1 MKVHKIGSHPEG
13 SIYIGRP
20 SKWKN
25 PYKIGKD
32 GTRSEVIDKF
42 EKYASL
48 KLENDPEWLKPLVG
62 KDLYCYCAPEACHG
76 DVIIKLLTLLQ

>member
-1 MKVHKIGSHPEG
+1 MKVHKIGLHPEG
-13 SIYIGRP
+13 AVYIGRP

-32 GTRSEVIDKF
+32 GSRSEVIDKF
-42 EKYASL
+42 EKYATL
-48 KLENDPEWLKPLVG
+48 KLENEPNWLEPLIG

-76 DVIIKLLTLLQ
+76 DVIIKLLT

>member
-1 MKVHKIGSHPEG
+1 MKVHKIGLHPEG
-13 SIYIGRP
+13 AVYIGRP

-32 GTRSEVIDKF
+32 GSRSEVIDKF
-42 EKYASL
+42 EKYATL
-48 KLENDPEWLKPLVG
+48 KLENEPKWLEPLIG

-76 DVIIKLLTLLQ
+76 DVIIKLLT

>member
-1 MKVHKIGSHPEG
+1 MKVHKIGLHPEG
-13 SIYIGRP
+13 AIYIGRP

-32 GTRSEVIDKF
+32 GSRSEVIDKF
-42 EKYASL
+42 EKYATL
-48 KLENDPEWLKPLVG
+48 KLENEPNWLEPLIG

-76 DVIIKLLTLLQ
+76 DVIIKLLT